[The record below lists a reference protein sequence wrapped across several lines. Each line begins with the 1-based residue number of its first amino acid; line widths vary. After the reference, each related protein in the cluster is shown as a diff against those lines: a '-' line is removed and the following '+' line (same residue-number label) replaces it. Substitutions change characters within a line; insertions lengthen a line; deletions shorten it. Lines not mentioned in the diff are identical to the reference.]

1 MPTLPQFIEAY
12 RSLSSLL
19 QKCEKAQ
26 EKIPQWTAQY
36 TLLTRR
42 IEALHI
48 AVWLIHNEI
57 EQYNNTQ

>member
-1 MPTLPQFIEAY
+1 MTTRAQFIEAH

-26 EKIPQWTAQY
+26 EKINQGTSQY

-42 IEALHI
+42 IEALQI
-48 AVWLIHNEI
+48 AV
-57 EQYNNTQ
+57 